1 MGLSTT
7 TTKLQSTLEGKT
19 KSHDKDNVNN
29 NTICVKKYYKHFYAH
44 RFGNLDEL
52 DQFHER
58 HKLPK
63 LLQDEI

>member
-1 MGLSTT
+1 M
-7 TTKLQSTLEGKT
+7 LEGKT
-19 KSHDKDNVNN
+19 KSNDKNN
-29 NTICVKKYYKHFYAH
+29 INKNTICVKKYYKHFYAH